1 MQLKLKL
8 TPRKVTGRTQAE
20 VMDRIRDRHL
30 NSFGA
35 LGYALTPYPCDRKD
49 HVRVYSLEKR
59 RKKVQMTG
67 KRNKAGGLGQ
77 RLVGQREVISRGH
90 WVGIYYDIP
99 ASLLEAAGLK
109 VVQGP
114 RTFVIQKR

>member
-8 TPRKVTGRTQAE
+8 NPIKVTGRTQTE
-20 VMDRIRDRHL
+20 VLNRIRDRHL
-30 NSFGA
+30 FSVGG
-35 LGYALTPYPCDRKD
+35 LGNALTPYPGDRKD

-59 RKKVQMTG
+59 RKKVQLNG
-67 KRNKAGGLGQ
+67 KIN
-77 RLVGQREVISRGH
+77 REAKNGRPYFDRDVVSCAH

-109 VVQGP
+109 VFQEH
-114 RTFVIQKR
+114 RTFRIQKR

>member
-8 TPRKVTGRTQAE
+8 TPRKVTARTQAE
-20 VMDRIRDRHL
+20 VVDRIRDRHL

-59 RKKVQMTG
+59 RKKV
-67 KRNKAGGLGQ
+67 KRTVTKQG
-77 RLVGQREVISRGH
+77 RYTEVISRGH

-99 ASLLEAAGLK
+99 ASLLEAARLK
-109 VVQGP
+109 VVQGA
-114 RTFVIQKR
+114 RTFEIKKR